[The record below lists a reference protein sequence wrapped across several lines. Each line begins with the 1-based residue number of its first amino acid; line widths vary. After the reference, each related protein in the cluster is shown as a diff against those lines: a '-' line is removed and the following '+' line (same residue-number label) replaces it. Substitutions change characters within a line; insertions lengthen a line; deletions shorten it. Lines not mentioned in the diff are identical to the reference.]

1 MSNNISFKAEFISP
15 SIIKKASTGKEIRT
29 SFVEHKSKCSKDRIA
44 LNGVES
50 QWGEG
55 NTFATGILSDFEK
68 STYDYTPNKKYFAL
82 TLQNKQWNELI
93 PKKILGLAEIIQGE
107 GRIKLKYLQ
116 ADPKHNMHS
125 AKRKFTGI
133 GTAILN
139 TLKSLFPQHDIV
151 LQTAESARDF
161 YIANG
166 FEEIGKE
173 NEMIFRHSKE
183 ADLPK

>member
-1 MSNNISFKAEFISP
+1 MNNNISFRANFINP
-15 SIIKKASTGKEIRT
+15 GKIKKTSTCKDIPA
-29 SFVEHKSKCSKDRIA
+29 SFVELKSKCYNDRMS
-44 LNGVES
+44 LKGVVS
-50 QWGEG
+50 LWGEG
-55 NTFATGILSDFEK
+55 DTFAAGILDDLES
-68 STYDYTPNKKYFAL
+68 STYDYSTNKRYFAL
-82 TLQNKQWNELI
+82 TLQRKQMDELI
-93 PKKILGLAEIIQGE
+93 PKKILGLAEIIQGK